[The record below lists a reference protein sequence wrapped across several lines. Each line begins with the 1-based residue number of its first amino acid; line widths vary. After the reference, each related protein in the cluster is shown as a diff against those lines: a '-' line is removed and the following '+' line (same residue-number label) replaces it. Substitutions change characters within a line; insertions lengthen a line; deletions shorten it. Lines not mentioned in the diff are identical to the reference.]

1 MSEQNGTSLAG
12 SGRPSSALRSDLTRP
27 AKGGERASSTGRSS
41 TVSSSLPRASGASS
55 QQASGVRAGRAHSGT
70 AAGSYTGRASLGSAA
85 GSTSVLSSSTA
96 AAAGGASSA
105 GLYAVSGRQSSTAA
119 AAAAAAV
126 AAATPKVE
134 AHTPVPPAV
143 ARFTSNP
150 VFNDEAPSL
159 TPSVNTRAYSASLSP
174 QLDELSQQKAAEYAA
189 AHRPSATAPGPAAA
203 AAAVNGADFRG
214 ARMVKQ
220 SSSSA
225 VVPLKPPEPQHY
237 LRTTGD
243 LFNPPDQGP
252 QVGHSVEGG

>member
-85 GSTSVLSSSTA
+85 AAAGSTSVLSSSTV

-105 GLYAVSGRQSSTAA
+105 GLYAVSGRQSSATAA

-126 AAATPKVE
+126 AAASPKVE

-214 ARMVKQ
+214 GRMVKQ

-243 LFNPPDQGP
+243 LFNPLDQGI
-252 QVGHSVEGG
+252 QVGH